1 MKGWLKN
8 ILIFIA
14 GMAAM
19 FIIMLNMAPTSN
31 DGLPG
36 LTLFK
41 DSAQEKIIEA
51 KQIKIF
57 QVIEPNK
64 ALADV
69 TNNPD
74 KIYDPDEILVLIIGD
89 EKTTYYDDEK
99 INITN
104 GQYLKQIGMFQYE
117 ANSGM
122 QKTVPAVTIVAK

>member
-8 ILIFIA
+8 ILIFLA

-19 FIIMLNMAPTSN
+19 FFIMVNLASSPN

-41 DSAQEKIIEA
+41 DSAQEKVIEA

-57 QVIEPNK
+57 QVLEPNK

-69 TNNPD
+69 TNKPEE
-74 KIYDPDEILVLIIGD
+74 IYDRDEILVLIIGD
-89 EKTTYYDDEK
+89 EKTAYYDDEK
-99 INITN
+99 INIAN
-104 GQYLKQIGMFQYE
+104 GQQLKQIGIYQYK
-117 ANSGM
+117 AKSGM
-122 QKTVPAVTIVAK
+122 QKTVPAVSIISE